1 MLIMGHRIR
10 IGGEQISLNA
20 NYPDADKFRA
30 SGYEE
35 ITTNDTYKGGVVRQY
50 GGFSFSRVFDAGHAG
65 TLLSPSFACETPPPK
80 KYYLMDLESLR
91 KGTG

>member
-35 ITTNDTYKGGVVRQY
+35 ITTNDTYKGVSRPPVR
-50 GGFSFSRVFDAGHAG
+50 R
-65 TLLSPSFACETPPPK
+65 LLLLAR
-80 KYYLMDLESLR
+80 LR
-91 KGTG
+91 RWTCRYASVSIICL